1 MIKKLPVPAEPASRA
16 LLRGQR
22 TARVGLYIVLT
33 VSALLTL
40 APLLWMV
47 STSLRSSSESYKLP
61 PEWLPTD
68 FRIENYR
75 SVFASS
81 VPFLQLMWNTLKI
94 TAAVTLGQLLLC
106 SMAGFAFAKL
116 RFPGRDILFIVLL
129 ASLMVPNQ
137 VTVIPIFLIMRA
149 FGLIDTHMSLILP
162 GLVSAFGVFL
172 MRQFFMSLPSELI
185 AAAKIDGAGTW
196 TIFTRIAL
204 PLAVPALVT
213 LSILTFNT
221 TWNAYFYPLIFLS
234 SWDKMTLPQGIA
246 QLQGT
251 MGSGNPSV
259 IMAAVT
265 MALLPVLFLF
275 VLAQR
280 WIVEAFA
287 QSGLK

>member
-1 MIKKLPVPAEPASRA
+1 MTQDLPGSVNPTSQSH
-16 LLRGQR
+16 LRR
-22 TARVGLYIVLT
+22 RLARLGLHLFLAI
-33 VSALLTL
+33 SALLTL
-40 APLLWMV
+40 APLLWML
-47 STSLRSSSESYKLP
+47 STSLRPSAESYKLP

-75 SVFASS
+75 AVFASS
-81 VPFLQLMWNTLKI
+81 VPFLKLIWNTFKI

-116 RFPGRDILFIVLL
+116 RFPGRDLLFLILL

-137 VTVIPIFLIMRA
+137 VTVIPIFLIMRT

-196 TIFTRIAL
+196 TIFTKIAL

-234 SWDKMTLPQGIA
+234 SWDKMTLPLGIA

-251 MGSGNPSV
+251 LGSGNPSV

>member
-1 MIKKLPVPAEPASRA
+1 MTHKNLSNKAKGSSQFVAKRVMRWGIYLA
-16 LLRGQR
+16 LSI
-22 TARVGLYIVLT
+22 TT
-33 VSALLTL
+33 LLTL

-47 STSLRSSSESYKLP
+47 STSLRPSSESYKLP
-61 PEWLPTD
+61 PQWLPTD
-68 FRIENYR
+68 FRIENYQA
-75 SVFASS
+75 VFDSS
-81 VPFLQLMWNTLKI
+81 LPFLRLIWNTLKI
-94 TAAVTLGQLLLC
+94 TVAVTLGQLLLC

-116 RFPGRDILFIVLL
+116 RFPGREILFIVLL

-137 VTVIPIFLIMRA
+137 VTVIPIFLIMRT

-172 MRQFFMSLPSELI
+172 MRQFFMALPSELI

-251 MGSGNPSV
+251 MQSGNPSV

-265 MALLPVLFLF
+265 MALLPVLFIF

>member
-1 MIKKLPVPAEPASRA
+1 MTKELPVSAEPASRTY
-16 LLRGQR
+16 LKGQSI
-22 TARVGLYIVLT
+22 TRVGIYILLT

-47 STSLRSSSESYKLP
+47 STSLRSSSESYQLP

-94 TAAVTLGQLLLC
+94 TAAVTLGQLLVC